1 MSLHTASADT
11 APATSRPAM
20 SRALTLLL
28 ALTGGVAIGNLYWA
42 QPLLK
47 MIGDD
52 LGVSSGTAGALLT
65 ATQLAYAAG
74 ILLIVPLGDVL
85 DRRQLIPAMLV
96 CSSVALVACALAPTF
111 GTLMVAITLLGVTT
125 VAGQVII
132 PLAGDLADD
141 ATRGRVLGTV
151 MAGFLS
157 GTLVSRT
164 LSGFVADAAGWRAIF
179 GAAAVAVLVLA
190 ALTYRSIPSAP
201 ARARLR
207 YPALLASI
215 GAVVRQHR
223 AVRWTL
229 LLGAL
234 QFGLFMMFWTALTL
248 LLTAPPFDYSVSAV
262 GLFGL
267 LGLVGA
273 VAATHTGRLHDRG
286 WSLPATG
293 AGWAL
298 ALLALALVDAVPHS
312 AVVLGIGILLLH
324 LAIFPMNVLLGA
336 RLFEVASEGR
346 SRVNTAFV
354 TVNFVAGA
362 IGSAV
367 VGPLWSAGGWRAV
380 TTVEIAVS
388 VVGLAV
394 WAVGRHAALLDQPRR
409 THRRTDSLAVPT
421 NG

>member
-1 MSLHTASADT
+1 
-11 APATSRPAM
+11 
-20 SRALTLLL
+20 
-28 ALTGGVAIGNLYWA
+28 
-42 QPLLK
+42 
-47 MIGDD
+47 
-52 LGVSSGTAGALLT
+52 
-65 ATQLAYAAG
+65 
-74 ILLIVPLGDVL
+74 
-85 DRRQLIPAMLV
+85 MLV

-273 VAATHTGRLHDRG
+273 AAATHTAGCTTEAGHCPP
-286 WSLPATG
+286 PAP
-293 AGWAL
+293 A
-298 ALLALALVDAVPHS
+298 
-312 AVVLGIGILLLH
+312 
-324 LAIFPMNVLLGA
+324 
-336 RLFEVASEGR
+336 GR
-346 SRVNTAFV
+346 SRCWRSPSWMLFRTPRSSWA
-354 TVNFVAGA
+354 
-362 IGSAV
+362 SA
-367 VGPLWSAGGWRAV
+367 SCCC
-380 TTVEIAVS
+380 T
-388 VVGLAV
+388 
-394 WAVGRHAALLDQPRR
+394 
-409 THRRTDSLAVPT
+409 
-421 NG
+421 